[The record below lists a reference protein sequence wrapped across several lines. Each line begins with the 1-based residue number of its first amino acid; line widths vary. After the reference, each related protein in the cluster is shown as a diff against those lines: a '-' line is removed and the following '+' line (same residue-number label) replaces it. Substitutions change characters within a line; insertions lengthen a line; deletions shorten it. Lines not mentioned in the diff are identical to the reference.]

1 MSGLNTNNSRRA
13 MQPIPQRCA
22 RGEPEE
28 KKKNKKGKNKKK
40 RRKKKNKM
48 CSSRNTT
55 L

>member
-28 KKKNKKGKNKKK
+28 KKNKKGKNKKK